1 MKNIMQK
8 HLNKILV
15 FVINILLMVIVVL
28 VIKNQDQKNVSV
40 KTDTNATIDP
50 IDAGVLDAQ
59 NTISADRENKLREL
73 SSTPQ
78 ALQTKQVTTTT
89 NTAVTKPSSSS
100 SGKSSSTTKK
110 S

>member
-1 MKNIMQK
+1 MKK

-15 FVINILLMVIVVL
+15 FVINILLMVIAVL
-28 VIKNQDQKNVSV
+28 IIKTQDQKNLAI
-40 KTDTNATIDP
+40 KTETDSTLDP
-50 IDAGVLDAQ
+50 IDSKILDAQ

-78 ALQTKQVTTTT
+78 ALQTKQITTTT

-100 SGKSSSTTKK
+100 SSKKSSSTTKK